1 MWTKPLNLQR
11 CNNNSNQLAEIY
23 MLKDWI
29 IILGTLFIIVI
40 VIDGIRRKRNDRY
53 GKIRMSSRMK
63 KRIKDEPEESA
74 EPQPSYVSELPN
86 GGARVIGHRDPS
98 DIVEGL
104 IKRSSSIKEKKNQ
117 ERPANNTQQVKPQA
131 AKPARPPQQT
141 YLNLDESVPL
151 LMESV
156 DDNKSSERIEP
167 HFSNEDIDD
176 ENAQHNNFVA
186 DERDYDDELDADGDV
201 DSEYDA
207 DAEYDSDEYDTD
219 SEYDEDDA
227 DYDEPQEEEE
237 AKDESTQFNEPEEV
251 LVVHVMAK
259 DHLLKGA
266 ELLDT
271 VLQCGMRYG
280 HMDIFHRYTSAKGD
294 GAHLFSMANMV
305 KPGTFDLDAMEQ
317 FETPGVSFFMTLP
330 IDADSMQSFDLMIDT
345 ARTLAGTLGGELK
358 DDQRSVMTKQTLEH
372 CRERIRNYE
381 RQRLFRRPK

>member
-1 MWTKPLNLQR
+1 M
-11 CNNNSNQLAEIY
+11 
-23 MLKDWI
+23 KDWI
-29 IILGTLFIIVI
+29 IIFGTLLILAI

-53 GKIRMSSRMK
+53 GKIRMSSNMK
-63 KRIKDEPEESA
+63 KRVKNVEPEEDV
-74 EPQPSYVSELPN
+74 EPKPSYVSELPN

-98 DIVEGL
+98 EIVEGL
-104 IKRSSSIKEKKNQ
+104 IKRSSQAKEKKNQ
-117 ERPANNTQQVKPQA
+117 ERTSTVDSHSQQAKVQTT
-131 AKPARPPQQT
+131 KPARTPQQT

-156 DDNKSSERIEP
+156 DDSKSAHERIEP
-167 HFSNEDIDD
+167 HFSKDNSDSSLLDD
-176 ENAQHNNFVA
+176 
-186 DERDYDDELDADGDV
+186 DYERDDFQSDQDDYDDESDADN
-201 DSEYDA
+201 DA
-207 DAEYDSDEYDTD
+207 LD
-219 SEYDEDDA
+219 SEYDEDESD
-227 DYDEPQEEEE
+227 DYEDSST
-237 AKDESTQFNEPEEV
+237 KDDDHSEQDNSAQLNEPEEV

-259 DHLLKGA
+259 DKLLKGT

-280 HMDIFHRYTSAKGD
+280 SMDIFHRYASAKGE

-345 ARTLAGTLGGELK
+345 ARTVAGTLGGELK

-372 CRERIRNYE
+372 CRERIRDYE